1 MCMSIRRSVKTA
13 GQGTVM
19 VVVVLAGSGC
29 ATGSARTDYLVSRG
43 AAHEAQRGDGS
54 IVEFTPD
61 RANSTWSASLSFVP
75 ILDEGDFADSS
86 R

>member
-1 MCMSIRRSVKTA
+1 
-13 GQGTVM
+13 M
-19 VVVVLAGSGC
+19 VVVIVAGTGC
-29 ATGSARTDYLVSRG
+29 ATGSARTDYFVSRS
-43 AAHEAQRGDGS
+43 AAHQAQRGDGS

-61 RANSTWSASLSFVP
+61 RANSTWSGSLSFVP